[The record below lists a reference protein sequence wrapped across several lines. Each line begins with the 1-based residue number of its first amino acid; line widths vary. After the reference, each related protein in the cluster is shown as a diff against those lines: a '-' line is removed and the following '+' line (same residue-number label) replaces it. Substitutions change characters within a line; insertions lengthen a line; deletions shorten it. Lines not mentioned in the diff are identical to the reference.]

1 MRHDIDG
8 VLRTAFASDE
18 QADLAAASGRQNTEL
33 LFRFWTMKEAL
44 IKALGSG
51 LSRGH
56 RKFSRLPAALRRGA
70 ERSALFRFP
79 WMPGVEW
86 VLSDLSN
93 AGFAAALAH
102 DSAAGRPT

>member
-1 MRHDIDG
+1 MIRHDIDG
-8 VLRTAFASDE
+8 VLRTAFASEE

-33 LFRFWTMKEAL
+33 LFRLWTMKEAL

-51 LSRGH
+51 LSVDTAR
-56 RKFSRLPAALRRGA
+56 FTLPAGLRRGA

-93 AGFAAALAH
+93 AEFAAALAH
-102 DSAAGRPT
+102 DGAAGRKP